1 MAAMENNLEEIRQE
15 IDAIDAQM
23 AALFERRM
31 EQARRVAEF
40 KKAHGLG
47 ISDPAREEAL
57 VLRNAERVSDGDIRE
72 YYINFEKKVI
82 GLSCDWQHRLMH
94 GMKVAYS
101 GVPGAFAYIAASR
114 LFPGAELVACPDFA
128 QAYAS
133 CEAGET
139 DAAVLPF
146 ENSFSGEVSTVTDLM
161 FSGSLSVNRVI
172 EVEVEQNLLGLPGT
186 GKSQI
191 RKVYSH
197 PQALSQCAEYLRKN
211 GYEAREFA
219 NTALAARKVA
229 EKQDPACAAIGT
241 AEAAQ
246 LYGLEVLEARIN
258 TSRTNTTRFAAFSRI
273 AHLDRDDKGKMGKHF
288 ILMFTVKNEAG
299 ALAQTLNIIG
309 AHNYNMYNLHSRP
322 MKELL
327 WNYYFFVE
335 LDGDIATEE
344 GRSMLRELAPLCD
357 RLKLVG
363 SFHTR

>member
-1 MAAMENNLEEIRQE
+1 MENSLEEIRKE
-15 IDAIDAQM
+15 IDAIDVQM
-23 AALFERRM
+23 AALFEQRM
-31 EQARRVAEF
+31 AQARRVAEF

-57 VLRNAERVSDGDIRE
+57 IRRNAERVSDGDLRE
-72 YYINFEKKVI
+72 YYVNFEKEVI
-82 GLSCDWQHRLMH
+82 RLSRDWQHRLMR

-114 LFPGAELVACPDFA
+114 LYPGAELLSYPDFA

-133 CEAGET
+133 CEAGES
-139 DAAVLPF
+139 DVVVLPF

-161 FSGSLSVNRVI
+161 FSGSLSVNQVI

-186 GKSQI
+186 DKSQI
-191 RKVYSH
+191 RRVYSH
-197 PQALSQCAEYLRKN
+197 PQALSQCAEYLQHR

-219 NTALAARKVA
+219 NTALAAKKVA

-241 AEAAQ
+241 AEAAA

-273 AHLDRDDKGKMGKHF
+273 LHLDRDNKGKMGKHF

-344 GRSMLRELAPLCD
+344 GSSMLRELAPLCD

-363 SFHTR
+363 SFYTR